1 MSRKPDST
9 IWNRR
14 YDQIASFSTSA
25 VLVDFEQANTLE
37 VALNM
42 VAGIAATWVSQGFS
56 TFFFQLCRFHFA
68 SLYIK

>member
-14 YDQIASFSTSA
+14 YDQIASFSTPA
-25 VLVDFEQANTLE
+25 VLVDFQQANTLE

-42 VAGIAATWVSQGFS
+42 VAGIAAAWVSQGFS
-56 TFFFQLCRFHFA
+56 T
-68 SLYIK
+68 